1 VKAAGLLSVINV
13 PGPLT
18 IFAPTDAAFAKL
30 PNATLASLKAN
41 PAALAG
47 VLSYHVVDGDVYTA
61 NMTDGEALVA
71 LNQENLT
78 VTISG
83 SRYFINN
90 VPIVTPDVMAC
101 NGVIQV
107 MGGVLIPPTP
117 APASSPTTPS
127 MTTAPSMP
135 AGSPVMMPTGGSCQT
150 IAQIAEASGNFT
162 TLVELVKA
170 AGLLSVINVPGP
182 LTIFAPTD
190 SAFTKLPNATLASL
204 KANPAALAGVLSYHV
219 VVGDVYTANMTDGE
233 TLVALN
239 QENLTVTI
247 SGSRYFINNVPI
259 VTPDVMACNGV
270 IQVMGG
276 VMIPPTPAPAS
287 SPTTPSMPS
296 MPSGSPVMMPTGG
309 TMGPTTAAAAGGV
322 RVFGIW
328 MAALFAYMVTM

>member
-1 VKAAGLLSVINV
+1 MKVNYLEALQQEIETTLQQHEISTVYFHFSDLQFGSHYILS
-13 PGPLT
+13 L
-18 IFAPTDAAFAKL
+18 
-30 PNATLASLKAN
+30 
-41 PAALAG
+41 ALAAAIVPFG
-47 VLSYHVVDGDVYTA
+47 QSAFNPVLGSSDQEFTLEYSYTLEDRDLDFIADVDPSNHVNRAV
-61 NMTDGEALVA
+61 
-71 LNQENLT
+71 Q
-78 VTISG
+78 
-83 SRYFINN
+83 
-90 VPIVTPDVMAC
+90 
-101 NGVIQV
+101 
-107 MGGVLIPPTP
+107 
-117 APASSPTTPS
+117 
-127 MTTAPSMP
+127 
-135 AGSPVMMPTGGSCQT
+135 SCKT

-190 SAFTKLPNATLASL
+190 AAFAKLPNATLASL
-204 KANPAALAGVLSYHV
+204 KANATALAGVLSYHV

-276 VMIPPTPAPAS
+276 VMLPPTPSPAS

-296 MPSGSPVMMPTGG
+296 MPAGSPVMMSTGG

-328 MAALFAYMVTM
+328 MAALFAYIVTM